1 MTCSTDKQ
9 SLYVGASIFALA
21 TTFYIYDFVI
31 RVIPGTIAFD
41 LIQQY
46 QLSAGQLGILSSL
59 FLLGYT
65 LMQIPCGVLFDL
77 YGPRILMTLTM
88 LLAASATFFFIATP
102 SYHVALIARFFM
114 GIGSAFAYV
123 GPLVLAARW
132 LPKKYFVI
140 AAGLLQLMGSVG
152 AIFGEAPLA
161 KFAELSSAYTVIS
174 YIALIGILLAVA
186 YFIFIRDY
194 PANAKHPYQQTK
206 FNLRV
211 HLKYVIHH
219 SQNWMAALYALAT
232 WAPISALGALWV
244 VPFLSIYYAINTTQ
258 AGSLASFLWVG
269 VGLGGPL
276 LGWLS
281 NWQKSRKK
289 PLICASIAGLIT
301 SLLLLSSPNIPM
313 PIMSL
318 LLFLFGIAGAT
329 QAVTLGLMRDINLA
343 RYVGTATGFNN
354 MAVVIGGTIMQP
366 LAGVLLDWHMRTNA
380 SHQAA
385 VYTVNN
391 FRLAFLI
398 LPLAFFI
405 SLLIVV
411 FLIRE
416 THCHHQYKPE

>member
-1 MTCSTDKQ
+1 MNRLTNRKQ
-9 SLYVGASIFALA
+9 FYLGSFIFALA
-21 TTFYIYDFVI
+21 STFYIYDFVI

-46 QLSAGQLGILSSL
+46 HLSASQLGILSSL

-77 YGPRILMTLTM
+77 YGPRRLMTITM
-88 LLAASATFFFIATP
+88 LLAAVATFFFIATP
-102 SYHVALIARFFM
+102 SYPIALTARFFM

-132 LPKKYFVI
+132 LPKKHFVI

-161 KFAELSSAYTVIS
+161 KFSALTSAYTVIAWVS
-174 YIALIGILLAVA
+174 LIGVFLALA
-186 YFIFIRDY
+186 YFTFIRDY
-194 PANAKHPYQQTK
+194 PPHTKHPYSQFK
-206 FNLRV
+206 FNLAA
-211 HLKYVIHH
+211 HLKYVVHRQ
-219 SQNWMAALYALAT
+219 QNWIAALYALAT
-232 WAPISALGALWV
+232 WAPTSALGALWV

-258 AGSLASFLWVG
+258 AGSLASFLWIG

-281 NWQKSRKK
+281 NYQHSRRK
-289 PLICASIAGLIT
+289 PLIFASIGGLIT
-301 SLLLLSSPNIPM
+301 SLLLLSSANIPM
-313 PIMSL
+313 PLMGL
-318 LLFLFGIAGAT
+318 LLFVFGVAGAT
-329 QAVTLGLMRDINLA
+329 QAVTLGFMRDINA
-343 RYVGTATGFNN
+343 SRYVGTATGFNN

-366 LAGVLLDWHMRTNA
+366 LAGALLDWHAHLNSTN
-380 SHQAA
+380 QVT

-398 LPLAFFI
+398 LPAAFFI

-411 FLIRE
+411 FSMRE
-416 THCHHQYKPE
+416 THCRHQYKH